1 MLRRI
6 IGYTI
11 AVGVVFLII
20 CIISVIQHWDTIT
33 QSFMGSVSAF
43 ISSFGAVFIV
53 IIGIVM
59 VLKSLRRR

>member
-6 IGYTI
+6 VSYAI
-11 AVGVVFLII
+11 ALGVVFLIV

-33 QSFMGSVSAF
+33 QSVMGSVSAF
-43 ISSFGAVFIV
+43 IGSFGAVFIV